1 MVDTSMAAI
10 AIGFN
15 IDTLKADVIRRLDER
30 GRRPIELLAS
40 LGDDYPDDRIKE
52 AVLRLLQEGD
62 IELTPDR
69 VLQVTRHAI

>member
-1 MVDTSMAAI
+1 MVDTSMATI

-30 GRRPIELLAS
+30 SRRPIELLAS

-52 AVLRLLQEGD
+52 MVLRLLQEGD

-69 VLQVTRHAI
+69 LLRVIHHTI